1 MANQPPNP
9 TARRMAVLIGLVA
22 FLPPLGILATLR
34 STYTNA
40 RGKLLFSLLATV
52 SMTIY
57 FTFFLSGGPIPAD
70 MPQPSIPRTVGFAAQ
85 AVVPAAPNA
94 QAPAASGDGVAAAN
108 PMGNPGGGGQSP
120 SNAQNQSVTVY
131 SVRENATLYHRTD
144 ECDGQINRR
153 SLTLQEALDERL
165 EPCSKCDP
173 PQ

>member
-1 MANQPPNP
+1 MANRPPNP
-9 TARRMAVLIGLVA
+9 TARRMAVLIGLVT
-22 FLPPLGILATLR
+22 FLPPLGILFTLR

-52 SMTIY
+52 SMTVY

-85 AVVPAAPNA
+85 AALPAAPTV
-94 QAPAASGDGVAAAN
+94 QAPATSGDGVAAAN
-108 PMGNPGGGGQSP
+108 PMGNSGGGSP
-120 SNAQNQSVTVY
+120 SASQNLSVTVY
-131 SVRENATLYHRTD
+131 SVRENATLYHRAD

-153 SLTLQEALDERL
+153 SLTLQEALEERL
-165 EPCSKCDP
+165 EPCSKCDA